1 MPHKEKICCIKEE
14 ILFSE
19 GKWNGLKTDNLSKY
33 ISLINENMEFHPRD
47 ELEENPKYKQ
57 IIAQVILKHKDKYF
71 LHRQVARSE
80 KRLNSLCPL
89 PVGGHIEE
97 FDNTGEGNTIENA
110 LVREMNEEVSF
121 DGNILNKE
129 FLGLI
134 YIEDENPVN
143 RVHVGFVYIFEL
155 DSDNVHTK
163 EEGLEDIGFVDIDY
177 LNENINNLTYWSRE
191 IISFLK

>member
-1 MPHKEKICCIKEE
+1 MSHKEKICCIKED

-19 GKWNGLKTDNLSKY
+19 GKWNGLKRDNLSKY

-47 ELEENPKYKQ
+47 ELEENFEYKQ
-57 IIAQVILKHKDKYF
+57 IIAQVILKYKDRYF
-71 LHRQVARSE
+71 LHKQVARTE
-80 KRLNSLCPL
+80 QRLNSLCPL

-97 FDNTGEGNTIENA
+97 YDNTGAGNTIENA

-121 DGNILNKE
+121 DGNIIKKD
-129 FLGLI
+129 FVGLI
-134 YIEDENPVN
+134 YIEDDNPVN

-163 EEGLEDIGFVDIDY
+163 EEGLEDIGFVDVDY
-177 LNENINNLTYWSRE
+177 LKENINNLTYWSRE
-191 IISFLK
+191 IISYLK